1 LNGGNVN
8 LNAQEIVW
16 LLAINSEKVKSLE
29 SFIKKFC
36 EFEIEEG
43 TSVVAW
49 PPYKISKESMIIPK
63 DENEFFHKV
72 YDFCKLVD
80 KLIAHELLQFGT
92 KPVGLNELLPVFRKD
107 GKPFQEIWEL
117 LKNKQ
122 SLTINPTPQLK
133 EFISDDF
140 ITKDEKRYLEERH
153 QRMKSEFLTM
163 TIAIMAVVALIITV
177 VALLFV
183 DATKID
189 KNMFLNQ
196 EFAYYTALAE
206 RKMVY
211 SESIIE
217 VRAKAIMWLDKFK
230 NEKNFTEKKNLQNEW
245 HDIDEEI
252 KINNSTTMIYSDL
265 QFSTVLN
272 FDELFREISVNLINN
287 TLPDSV
293 YITKRKELDNR
304 FNHLIESI
312 RENTLGDSAYINSV
326 SNQWSGTESKAEI
339 Q

>member
-16 LLAINSEKVKSLE
+16 ILAINSEKVKSLE

-36 EFEIEEG
+36 EFEIVPG
-43 TSVVAW
+43 NGVVEW
-49 PPYKISKESMIIPK
+49 PPYRISQESMVIPK

-72 YDFCKLVD
+72 YEFCRLVD

-92 KPVGLNELLPVFRKD
+92 KAVGLNDLLSIFKK
-107 GKPFQEIWEL
+107 GGQPFQEIWEL

-122 SLTINPTPQLK
+122 SLTIHATPQLK

-140 ITKDEKRYLEERH
+140 ITKEEKRYLEERH

-163 TIAIMAVVALIITV
+163 TIAVMAVIALIITV
-177 VALLFV
+177 IALLFV

-230 NEKNFTEKKNLQNEW
+230 NEKNYTEKKNLQNEW
-245 HDIDEEI
+245 YDIDEEI
-252 KINNSTTMIYSDL
+252 KINNSTTMIYSDQHL
-265 QFSTVLN
+265 NSVLS
-272 FDELFREISVNLINN
+272 FDDLFREISVNLINN
-287 TLPDSV
+287 TLPDSI
-293 YITKRKELDNR
+293 YLTRRKELDTR
-304 FNHLIESI
+304 FNFLIESI

-326 SNQWSGTESKAEI
+326 SDQWSRTEHKAEL